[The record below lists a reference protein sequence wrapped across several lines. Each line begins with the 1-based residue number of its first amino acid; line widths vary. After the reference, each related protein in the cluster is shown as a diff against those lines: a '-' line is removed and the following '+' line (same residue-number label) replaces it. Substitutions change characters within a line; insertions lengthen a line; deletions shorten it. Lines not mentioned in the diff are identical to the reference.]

1 MAVQNVNATRMEML
15 SLRKRVALAVRG
27 HRLLSEKR
35 DEISRQLVQIARDL
49 KALRAKVE
57 QELMETSRRFMM
69 ARATMEPEHMRAAM
83 DVPTKKFQLTMSFA
97 SIMSVK
103 VPRLAKQIEG
113 DIMSYGF
120 STTSGELDV
129 SLRALERASD
139 SLIEL
144 AEKEKQCQLL
154 AVELQSTRRR
164 VNVLEHVVIPET
176 KEVIKYINSKLGE
189 AERDNISRLMK
200 IADIIRK

>member
-1 MAVQNVNATRMEML
+1 MELL
-15 SLRKRVALAVRG
+15 SLRKRVGLALRG

-35 DEISRQLVQIARDL
+35 DEICRQLVQIARDL
-49 KALRAKVE
+49 RGLRSKVE
-57 QELMETSRRFMM
+57 HELLETTRRFMM
-69 ARATMEPEHMRAAM
+69 ARATMEPEHIRAAM
-83 DVPTKKFQLTMSFA
+83 EVPTKKFKLVMSFA

-103 VPRLAKQIEG
+103 VPRLAKEIEG
-113 DIMSYGF
+113 DIMCYGF
-120 STTSGELDV
+120 GGTSGEMDIA
-129 SLRALERASD
+129 LRALERAFD

-154 AVELQSTRRR
+154 ATELQSTRRR

-176 KEVIKYINSKLGE
+176 KETIKYIYDKLGE

-200 IADIIRK
+200 IADIIRG